1 MSKCKL
7 YKNTDSAFTEF
18 LLVPIIHNSTN
29 LQRVD
34 PRARL
39 DRLKLAIYLK
49 RVFIFEGITETGAEK
64 FVFHLRHIPVNL
76 ARRELHLSFLLSI

>member
-18 LLVPIIHNSTN
+18 LNTIIHNSTN

-39 DRLKLAIYLK
+39 DRLKLAICLK

-64 FVFHLRHIPVNL
+64 FVVHIRL
-76 ARRELHLSFLLSI
+76 AGKELHLSFLLSI